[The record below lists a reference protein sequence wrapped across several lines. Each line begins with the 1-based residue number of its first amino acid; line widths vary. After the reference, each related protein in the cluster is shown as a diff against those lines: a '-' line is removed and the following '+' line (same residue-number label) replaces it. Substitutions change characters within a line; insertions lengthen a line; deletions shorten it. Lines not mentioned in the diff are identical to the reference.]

1 MLEDAPQVT
10 RDVLA
15 MAAPGYVLEMED
27 VIPIPESSGALSA
40 SAVPKS
46 VLEGAPQVPQDVQE
60 DGPQTP
66 RGVLAV
72 MVFHWGEYL
81 FWELLAPILG
91 FWAAGWLLWGFQV
104 VPQSLWSV
112 AKLVAGKALFLWGQA
127 VLRRAQA
134 CSPAVVAAP
143 QAPKDVQG
151 MSVQNNLLEM
161 EAIPIPV
168 YTGASGLSVAPQDVL
183 EPAPLLP
190 RFALGNELQMGL
202 SGVGR
207 CDSLPRVPPGP

>member
-1 MLEDAPQVT
+1 VLEMAGAIPIPECTVLHEPMGGDGAVLLHLFEDAPRVPKVVRGVEVPKDVLEMEVVIPTPEYTRALGLSEEPKEVLDEAPQVPRYLLCMEMLQGVLEMDGGLPIPDFTGALSFSEVPKCVLEDAPQVT

-27 VIPIPESSGALSA
+27 AIPIPESSGALSA

-81 FWELLAPILG
+81 FWELLAP
-91 FWAAGWLLWGFQV
+91 
-104 VPQSLWSV
+104 SLV
-112 AKLVAGKALFLWGQA
+112 F
-127 VLRRAQA
+127 
-134 CSPAVVAAP
+134 
-143 QAPKDVQG
+143 
-151 MSVQNNLLEM
+151 
-161 EAIPIPV
+161 
-168 YTGASGLSVAPQDVL
+168 
-183 EPAPLLP
+183 
-190 RFALGNELQMGL
+190 
-202 SGVGR
+202 
-207 CDSLPRVPPGP
+207 

>member
-1 MLEDAPQVT
+1 
-10 RDVLA
+10 
-15 MAAPGYVLEMED
+15 
-27 VIPIPESSGALSA
+27 
-40 SAVPKS
+40 
-46 VLEGAPQVPQDVQE
+46 
-60 DGPQTP
+60 
-66 RGVLAV
+66 
-72 MVFHWGEYL
+72 
-81 FWELLAPILG
+81 
-91 FWAAGWLLWGFQV
+91 V
-104 VPQSLWSV
+104 VPQSLWFV

-134 CSPAVVAAP
+134 RSQAVVAAP
-143 QAPKDVQG
+143 QAPKDVQD
-151 MSVQNNLLEM
+151 MVVQNNLLEM

-183 EPAPLLP
+183 ELAPVLP